1 MPRCLLVSNRLPL
14 SFCEKSQDFIPSS
27 GGLVSAIKGLD
38 AKKVGYDFE
47 WMGVVTDDIDSEHV
61 ARLKEIPFGDL
72 RCHPIVVPKETY
84 NFYYN
89 SFCNNV
95 IWPLFHYESSIV
107 QHSDQGW
114 ASYNK
119 INELVADAIIQEA
132 KEDDTVWIH
141 DFHFFLVPGLIKAQR
156 PDLKVG
162 FFLHIPFPSS
172 EIFRELPQ
180 RKEIL
185 LSLITCDL
193 VGFHDLSYLTHFK
206 SSLSRVLGEN
216 KNFFNDRKWGVYP
229 ISIDTKHFVA
239 LTEAPETLDFIQRYA
254 QQKKDKNWILGV
266 DRLDYIKGLVLKLKS
281 FEEFL
286 RKYPEK
292 KEKVQMV
299 QIVIPSRTDVPE
311 YQELKQ
317 KVEQLVSSINGEF
330 GTPTY
335 MPIHY
340 LFHSVSEYE
349 LSALYQLSEVMHVG
363 SRRDGMNLVCLEYVV
378 SQKETHPGALLLSE
392 FTGAHSTLSYA
403 VSINPW
409 NIEETATKI
418 NEALEQSQ
426 EQRSREMMAMHE
438 FLNRYTSSEWA
449 RFFMR
454 DLHKETPVIQ
464 KVFSISKDGTFP
476 WLEELRGK
484 SVLFFCDLDGTLA
497 PISRHP
503 SLVRIQ
509 NETKKILREM
519 SETNCQFVVVSG
531 RDRDFLQHQFTDLD
545 YKFPLAACHGA
556 YSYSPETQE
565 WSNLIPHDSTK
576 WKDDIL
582 DILKLYTSR
591 TPGSFIEDKGHAVT
605 WHYRNSPTEFADF
618 LANKLY
624 IELEESLTSL
634 PAQVTRGKKVIEVK
648 SLHAS
653 KGIFV
658 QHWLEKLEY
667 LPDVVI
673 ALGDDTT
680 DEDMF
685 EYLQGQT
692 DVTAFCIRVG
702 EDKTYAKYS
711 IKEQATVNLFLK
723 SFIQGLQVVKK
734 EDTLTLHGAL

>member
-1 MPRCLLVSNRLPL
+1 MSRCLLVSNRLPL
-14 SFCEKSQDFIPSS
+14 AYSEKAQGFTPSS

-47 WMGVVTDDIDSEHV
+47 WMGIITDDVDPEKINE
-61 ARLKEIPFGDL
+61 LKNIRFGDL
-72 RCHPIVVPKETY
+72 RCHPIVVPKNTY
-84 NFYYN
+84 ELYYN

-95 IWPLFHYESSIV
+95 IWPLFHYERSLV
-107 QHSDQGW
+107 QHSEQGW
-114 ASYNK
+114 QAYQEV
-119 INELVADAIIQEA
+119 NELVADAIIRQA
-132 KEDDTVWIH
+132 QDDDTIWIH
-141 DFHFFLVPGLIKAQR
+141 DFHFFLVPGFIKAKR

-185 LSLITCDL
+185 LSLIMCDL

-206 SSLSRVLGEN
+206 SSLSRVLGERTN
-216 KNFFNDRKWGVYP
+216 LFNERKWGVYP
-229 ISIDTKHFVA
+229 ISIDTQHFVD
-239 LTEAPETLDFIQRYA
+239 LTNAPETNEFIHRYA
-254 QQKKDKNWILGV
+254 EQKKEKKWILGV
-266 DRLDYIKGLVLKLKS
+266 DRLDYIKGLILKLKS

-286 RKYPEK
+286 KRYPEQ

-311 YQELKQ
+311 YLDLKQ
-317 KVEQLVSSINGEF
+317 KVEQLVSSINGEY

-335 MPIHY
+335 MPVHY
-340 LFHSVSEYE
+340 IFHSVSEYE
-349 LSALYQLSEVMHVG
+349 LSALYQLSEVMHIG

-378 SQKETHPGALLLSE
+378 SQKEKHPGTLLLSE

-409 NIEETATKI
+409 NIEETADKI
-418 NEALEQSQ
+418 KDALEQPE
-426 EQRSREMMAMHE
+426 EQRRREMMAMHE

-449 RFFMR
+449 RFYLR
-454 DLHKETPVIQ
+454 DLHREAPVPQRI
-464 KVFSISKDGTFP
+464 FSLSRDGTFP
-476 WLEELRGK
+476 WMKNLKGK
-484 SVLFFCDLDGTLA
+484 KVLFFCDLDGTLA
-497 PISRHP
+497 PISSFP
-503 SLVRIQ
+503 SQVRIQ
-509 NETKKILREM
+509 QETQGLLREL
-519 SETNCQFVVVSG
+519 SLNNNCQFVVVSG
-531 RDRDFLQHQFTDLD
+531 RDREFLQHQFIDNE

-565 WSNLIPHDSTK
+565 WINLIPHDSTK

-605 WHYRNSPTEFADF
+605 WHYRNSPPEFADF
-618 LANKLY
+618 LANKLF
-624 IELEESLTSL
+624 IELEETLNSL
-634 PAQVTRGKKVIEVK
+634 PAQVSRGKKVIEVK

-653 KGIFV
+653 KGFFV
-658 QHWLEKLEY
+658 QQWLEKQEY
-667 LPDVVI
+667 LPDVII

-685 EYLQGQT
+685 EYLQNHEEI
-692 DVTAFCIRVG
+692 DPICIKVG
-702 EDKTYAKYS
+702 DDKTYAKYS
-711 IKEQATVNLFLK
+711 IKEQSTVNLFLK
-723 SFIQGLQVVKK
+723 NFIQSVQM
-734 EDTLTLHGAL
+734 